1 MNIYM
6 NKYIMSYNIFITLII
21 FVSIYSVIILME
33 PNFIYN
39 NDGSLR
45 QFGVGFKKRTVIP
58 LWLISIIL
66 AILSYFTVRQ
76 MITYDFI

>member
-1 MNIYM
+1 
-6 NKYIMSYNIFITLII
+6 
-21 FVSIYSVIILME
+21 ME

>member
-1 MNIYM
+1 
-6 NKYIMSYNIFITLII
+6 MSYNIFITLII